1 MSVIVPYDGIPDI
14 TALPAD
20 TKGRYA
26 GRSGFMKKDSM
37 QYVNREH
44 KDTVFRRLFQE
55 KKHLLELYN
64 GLNGTSYENEED
76 LEITTLD
83 SAIYMGMK
91 NDISFILMSEISLYE
106 HQSSINPNMPL
117 RDLLYIARQ

>member
-1 MSVIVPYDGIPDI
+1 
-14 TALPAD
+14 
-20 TKGRYA
+20 
-26 GRSGFMKKDSM
+26 
-37 QYVNREH
+37 
-44 KDTVFRRLFQE
+44 
-55 KKHLLELYN
+55 
-64 GLNGTSYENEED
+64 LNGTSYENEED

>member
-1 MSVIVPYDGIPDI
+1 MGEDR
-14 TALPAD
+14 
-20 TKGRYA
+20 TKV
-26 GRSGFMKKDSM
+26 
-37 QYVNREH
+37 YVNREH